1 MGESTDNP
9 VADAASRLEAAVS
22 RLATAA
28 GAARQAMQTGAD
40 GATVAEGASREE
52 VRALAERLDVA
63 LAKLRSMLGEED

>member
-1 MGESTDNP
+1 MVESTGNM
-9 VADAASRLEAAVS
+9 VAQAASRLEAAVD

-28 GAARQAMQTGAD
+28 VAARQAMQSGAE
-40 GATVAEGASREE
+40 GVAVAEGASREE